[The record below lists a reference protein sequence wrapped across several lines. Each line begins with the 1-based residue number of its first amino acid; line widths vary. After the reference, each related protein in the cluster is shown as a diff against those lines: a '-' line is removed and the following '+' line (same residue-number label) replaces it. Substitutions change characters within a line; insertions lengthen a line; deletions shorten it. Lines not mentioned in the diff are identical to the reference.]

1 MENEALTKARQAV
14 EAILLELRDAADHNQ
29 TMYHDI
35 FLSMLDIQKRL
46 HNTLKLLQQAQ
57 QQTERPL

>member
-1 MENEALTKARQAV
+1 MKNEALTNARKSIAG
-14 EAILLELRDAADHNQ
+14 ILLELRDAADHNQ
-29 TMYHDI
+29 PMYHDI